1 MIRRFQYPVV
11 AFVFLYFVGPTSA
24 LPQSNLE
31 EIKAEYQT
39 ATTQLQKHVVGDWW
53 IDDDPESPKLLARQW
68 SLTGEWVAAWL
79 NAHPSAGAEG
89 VKAAISN
96 LVSDGEPQFLRLS
109 DDAFLVAAP
118 NPIGNVFIVTKAAG
132 QFRLAWSTADL
143 QKAQGKEAEIL
154 AAWRPENG
162 RQGGRG
168 PYYAASGSAGSVI
181 PQIGILPADTKGQPR
196 FYINGTYAQSAG
208 GTVGAQTSVWLWD
221 GKTALPL
228 IVRDY
233 AMMVDQKV
241 WTRVEGDLLKVQEKK
256 FFRTFFS
263 CGSCEERQTDWVV
276 RLEPEGVKDLG
287 EESTVPELDAVDE
300 LFFRVIHHEPAA
312 DMAAPAAIKEA
323 EAIVEAARKE
333 HSEKEWSKYPSFGM
347 MGPWNIRKSGND
359 EILCLSLDDAGTS
372 LFLLRPSSGK
382 FFVAGLK
389 QSTESCQQ

>member
-1 MIRRFQYPVV
+1 MIRRFQYTVV
-11 AFVFLYFVGPTSA
+11 AFVFLYFVILTSA
-24 LPQSNLE
+24 LSQSILE

-68 SLTGEWVAAWL
+68 SLTGQWVAAWL

-118 NPIGNVFIVTKAAG
+118 NPIGNVFIVTNAAG
-132 QFRLAWSTADL
+132 QYRLAWSTADL
-143 QKAQGKEAEIL
+143 QRAQGKDAEIL
-154 AAWRPENG
+154 AAWRPENA

-168 PYYAASGSAGSVI
+168 PYYAASGSSGSVI
-181 PQIGILPADTKGQPR
+181 PQLGILPADAKGHPH

-208 GTVGAQTSVWLWD
+208 GTVGAQTSLWLWD

-228 IVRDY
+228 IVRGY
-233 AMMVDQKV
+233 AMMIDQKV

-256 FFRTFFS
+256 FFRTFSS
-263 CGSCEERQTDWVV
+263 CGACEERQTDWVV
-276 RLEPEGVKDLG
+276 RLEPEGIKDLG
-287 EESTVPELDAVDE
+287 EESAVPELDAADE

-312 DMAAPAAIKEA
+312 DVAAPAAIKEA
-323 EAIVEAARKE
+323 EAIVEAARKK
-333 HSEKEWSKYPSFGM
+333 HSEKEWSKCPSFGM

-372 LFLLRPSSGK
+372 LFLLRPSGGK

-389 QSTESCQQ
+389 QSTESCEQ